1 MKTIILAVLFAV
13 LAGCAHTMTP
23 QEQADWDA
31 LTPAQRQEARERE
44 ADRAN
49 ARRLQASHNMSHAFD
64 GMKNQSQ
71 SVNCTSST
79 YGSSTYTNCNN

>member
-1 MKTIILAVLFAV
+1 MKTVILAALFAV

-49 ARRLQASHNMSHAFD
+49 ARRIQASKAFSHIGD
-64 GMKNQSQ
+64 GLQSQ
-71 SVNCTSST
+71 SKSVNCTSST
-79 YGSSTYTNCNN
+79 YGNSTYTNCN

>member
-1 MKTIILAVLFAV
+1 MKTIILAVLFAA

-49 ARRLQASHNMSHAFD
+49 QRRMQAAQNWSHAFD
-64 GMKNQSQ
+64 GLKNQNQ
-71 SVNCTSST
+71 SVDCTSST
-79 YGSSTYTNCNN
+79 YGSSTYTNCH